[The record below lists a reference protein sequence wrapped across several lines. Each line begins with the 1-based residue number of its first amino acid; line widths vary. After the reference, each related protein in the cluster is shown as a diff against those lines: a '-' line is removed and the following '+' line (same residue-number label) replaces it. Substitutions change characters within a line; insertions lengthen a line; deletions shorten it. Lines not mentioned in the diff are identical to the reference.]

1 VEYAKGKGG
10 KISLAMYSALM
21 KVYSSSRLFNKT
33 CDLYESMAK
42 DGLELDTVAY
52 GCLIKA
58 AAESG
63 RQELARKLFR
73 QSGNPDLLNYMS
85 LIRAAGREKNS
96 RKALELLKELEESP
110 IDVDTTAY
118 NCVLDVCVACGD
130 HTAAQELFERMK
142 AVEHVDVIS
151 YNTVLKG
158 LTRQEAWAQVETVL
172 QEMRSRGV
180 KPNVVTYNSLINA
193 FISHGDMASAWRYLE
208 DMESYGVSMDAY
220 TCSIMMK
227 GLKHSSRREDVDR
240 ILALMDKA
248 KVVPDEVLVNTL
260 LDACV
265 RLRDPRRLNQALD
278 QFKASG
284 VVPSM
289 HAHATLIKAY
299 GHAHRIDQAWRVWR
313 ELMHE
318 RKTSPNEEVYSCM
331 IDACAN
337 NDDLDGAM
345 KLFVE
350 MRKQAPQ
357 SAKGGAV
364 FSSLVKGFAQRKEI
378 HRAMELY
385 DQLSG
390 DPVACNLVT
399 YNTLIDTCART
410 GEMTKVSKL
419 FKDMCERGV
428 DPDLITYS
436 TVIKGYCV
444 QGDLEQAIQLFTLM
458 RKRGIK
464 PDAIL
469 FNSILDGCARKQ
481 MRTLTEQ
488 VLRDMEDANVAPSNF
503 TLSILVKLY
512 GRTGDIER
520 AFEVAESYPA
530 KYGFDMN
537 ATVYTCLMSSC
548 ISNDRLEKAMEVF
561 EMMKSAKCAPD
572 AKTYQ
577 TLING
582 CLKKGSVAEAVKLVD
597 HAMGLDGKGTAGA
610 RFLLESET
618 IENVLFMIS
627 RRQQSHELGAPLV
640 ERLGKVGFEVSA
652 RAKASLGRGGAAQ
665 TGGSSS
671 RFHAR
676 RIVEN

>member
-1 VEYAKGKGG
+1 
-10 KISLAMYSALM
+10 
-21 KVYSSSRLFNKT
+21 
-33 CDLYESMAK
+33 
-42 DGLELDTVAY
+42 
-52 GCLIKA
+52 
-58 AAESG
+58 
-63 RQELARKLFR
+63 
-73 QSGNPDLLNYMS
+73 
-85 LIRAAGREKNS
+85 
-96 RKALELLKELEESP
+96 
-110 IDVDTTAY
+110 
-118 NCVLDVCVACGD
+118 
-130 HTAAQELFERMK
+130 
-142 AVEHVDVIS
+142 
-151 YNTVLKG
+151 
-158 LTRQEAWAQVETVL
+158 
-172 QEMRSRGV
+172 
-180 KPNVVTYNSLINA
+180 
-193 FISHGDMASAWRYLE
+193 
-208 DMESYGVSMDAY
+208 
-220 TCSIMMK
+220 
-227 GLKHSSRREDVDR
+227 
-240 ILALMDKA
+240 
-248 KVVPDEVLVNTL
+248 
-260 LDACV
+260 
-265 RLRDPRRLNQALD
+265 
-278 QFKASG
+278 
-284 VVPSM
+284 
-289 HAHATLIKAY
+289 
-299 GHAHRIDQAWRVWR
+299 
-313 ELMHE
+313 
-318 RKTSPNEEVYSCM
+318 
-331 IDACAN
+331 
-337 NDDLDGAM
+337 
-345 KLFVE
+345 
-350 MRKQAPQ
+350 
-357 SAKGGAV
+357 
-364 FSSLVKGFAQRKEI
+364 
-378 HRAMELY
+378 
-385 DQLSG
+385 
-390 DPVACNLVT
+390 
-399 YNTLIDTCART
+399 
-410 GEMTKVSKL
+410 
-419 FKDMCERGV
+419 V

-561 EMMKSAKCAPD
+561 EMMTSTKCAPD

-597 HAMGLDGKGTAGA
+597 DAMGLDGKGTAGA

-627 RRQQSHELGAPLV
+627 RRQQSQELGAPLV